1 MTHAN
6 ETFLTDKQIAARYS
20 VHKITPWNWAR
31 KGAFP
36 QPVKLTSRC
45 TRWRLSD
52 VLAWEQ
58 ERQEVDHA

>member
-1 MTHAN
+1 MALAD
-6 ETFLTDKQIAARYS
+6 ERFLTDKQVAARYG
-20 VHKITPWNWAR
+20 VHHITPWTWAR

-52 VLAWEQ
+52 VLAWEG
-58 ERQEVDHA
+58 EKGVDHA